1 MSNMFLNYHNIADN
15 YVPNNLINAFPY
27 KIKDSKL
34 VPLECSKPYEEY
46 NTKGELS
53 GFFWR
58 YGETLNLEFNIDGE
72 ITIESNALVF
82 KAAGQIPTFMTQGE
96 VGQRAYNIIDL
107 KSWTCTSITAGQYY
121 WTQDDEFTYPL
132 ESDRSVYLS
141 ASDYLK
147 DKTVE
152 VALYNFRMEPLCKK
166 VYAATPTII
175 FTIDKD
181 LSSQLVKGIYYCSV
195 TVFNEDVCYTIFDS
209 NDGSLLVK

>member
-1 MSNMFLNYHNIADN
+1 MNI
-15 YVPNNLINAFPY
+15 ITFP
-27 KIKDSKL
+27 S
-34 VPLECSKPYEEY
+34 
-46 NTKGELS
+46 
-53 GFFWR
+53 
-58 YGETLNLEFNIDGE
+58 LNLEFNIDGE

-82 KAAGQIPTFMTQGE
+82 KVAGQIPTFMTQGE

-107 KSWTCTSITAGQYY
+107 KSWTCTSITASQYY

-147 DKTVE
+147 DKMVE

-195 TVFNEDVCYTIFDS
+195 TVFNDDVCYTIFDS